1 MKLLRIRSVEA
12 GVDEIGFVGLTR
24 GGDQVT
30 GVARWYRAMQ
40 HDHPPAI
47 EGLHC
52 RSVSSRC
59 HWHHQGRPCI
69 SASRSITL
77 EYQV

>member
-30 GVARWYRAMQ
+30 GVAR
-40 HDHPPAI
+40 
-47 EGLHC
+47 
-52 RSVSSRC
+52 
-59 HWHHQGRPCI
+59 
-69 SASRSITL
+69 
-77 EYQV
+77 